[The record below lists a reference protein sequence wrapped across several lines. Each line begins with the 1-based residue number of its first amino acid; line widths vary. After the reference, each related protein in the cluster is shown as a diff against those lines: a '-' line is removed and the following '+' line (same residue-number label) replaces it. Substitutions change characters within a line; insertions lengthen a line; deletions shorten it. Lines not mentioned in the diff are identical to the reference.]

1 MSSIFKAIAL
11 ICIWSTPIQIYIFLW
26 GIWIIVETNDNF
38 YSLTTLKFIELK
50 LSLFIGFINWL
61 YTWFWT
67 PYLDFILSLPLLL
80 HQSIKAI
87 ISTFI
92 GFWILKKLDLVAEC

>member
-26 GIWIIVETNDNF
+26 GIWVIVETNDNF

-50 LSLFIGFINWL
+50 LSFFIGLINWL

-92 GFWILKKLDLVAEC
+92 GFWILKKLD

>member
-92 GFWILKKLDLVAEC
+92 GFWILKKLD

>member
-26 GIWIIVETNDNF
+26 GIWVIVETKDNF

-50 LSLFIGFINWL
+50 LSFFIGFIYWL

-80 HQSIKAI
+80 HQSIKTI
-87 ISTFI
+87 ISTFV
-92 GFWILKKLDLVAEC
+92 GFWILKKLD

>member
-11 ICIWSTPIQIYIFLW
+11 ICIWSTPIQIFIFLW
-26 GIWIIVETNDNF
+26 GIWVIVETNDNF

-50 LSLFIGFINWL
+50 LSFFISFINWL

-92 GFWILKKLDLVAEC
+92 GFWILKKLD